1 MRLAQ
6 RQIRRFLAGHSHHPG
21 RVAERPDP
29 EESRRVMKAML
40 QMKKIEVEALQRAS
54 ADRA

>member
-1 MRLAQ
+1 L
-6 RQIRRFLAGHSHHPG
+6 LSD
-21 RVAERPDP
+21 PDS